1 MARVLQKKRKKKG
14 ASVRSVH
21 PHSFLM
27 GFEENAGVASASPSL
42 AAE

>member
-1 MARVLQKKRKKKG
+1 MARVLQKKR

-21 PHSFLM
+21 SHSFLM
-27 GFEENAGVASASPSL
+27 GFEENAGVVSASPSL